1 MSAVVQ
7 GPQGGQQ
14 GSAKG
19 RELPS
24 LQLGSTRVPVFAAAA
39 DRAGQGTA
47 AVARASAA
55 GSCLAIAVLPGFPP
69 ARRSPRM
76 GRPTPTHG

>member
-1 MSAVVQ
+1 MTFWVAGAVVVSSAI
-7 GPQGGQQ
+7 
-14 GSAKG
+14 GSSAAKG
-19 RELPS
+19 AAKT
-24 LQLGSTRVPVFAAAA
+24 QAAAA

-47 AVARASAA
+47 AVARASAT
-55 GSCLAIAVLPGFPP
+55 GSCLAIVVLPGFPP